1 MTIRLSNNPHIRPFA
16 ILLGATVVL
25 ALLDRSGR
33 FLSIATAFSTLQT
46 LSITG
51 LVALGL
57 GLSMMIRNF
66 DISVVGVFSLAGC
79 IAVMTGGA
87 NPWIG
92 VAIAVG
98 VGVAVGFIQ
107 GLIVV
112 VFRIGSVGVT
122 LGGLLICVGLA
133 HVLTENRAV
142 PYDSLDV
149 SLAMSKPLLK
159 IFSIRSLI
167 VFVIFFVVA
176 AIISFTRLGRDVIA
190 TGSDR
195 QSAAIAGVAVDRLTI
210 AVLTFSG
217 FCAALSGVLLA
228 YSLASASP
236 SGLSDVIVPAAAA
249 AILGGVSLG
258 GGTGRPLGILAG
270 ALVIATMRSG
280 LNAIGGPPSL
290 NDIAM
295 GTVLFI
301 VAVVDGRYFLRRFGL
316 DRRRKTR
323 STAIPGV
330 SA

>member
-1 MTIRLSNNPHIRPFA
+1 MPGRWGKNPHLRPYA
-16 ILLGATVVL
+16 ILLAAIAVL
-25 ALLDRSGR
+25 ALADRSGR
-33 FLSIATAFSTLQT
+33 FLSIQTAFSTLQT
-46 LSITG
+46 FSITG

-79 IAVMTGGA
+79 IAVMTGEQA
-87 NPWIG
+87 PWLG
-92 VAIAVG
+92 IAVALAMG
-98 VGVAVGFIQ
+98 LAVGTIQ

-112 VFRIGSVGVT
+112 GFRIGSVGVT

-142 PYDSLDV
+142 PYDNLSV
-149 SLAMSKPLLK
+149 SLLMSLRIADVFSVRSIVVLA
-159 IFSIRSLI
+159 IFA
-167 VFVIFFVVA
+167 VA
-176 AIISFTRLGRDVIA
+176 AGVIGFTRLGRDVIA

-195 QSAAIAGVAVDRLTI
+195 QAAAIAGVAVNRITV
-210 AVLTFSG
+210 AVLAFSG
-217 FCAALSGVLLA
+217 VCAALSGAMLS

-258 GGTGRPLGILAG
+258 GGTGRPLGIVAG
-270 ALVIATMRSG
+270 ALTIAVMRSG

-295 GTVLFI
+295 GAILFI
-301 VAVVDGRYFLRRFGL
+301 VAIVDGRHFARRLRLPRIRAGE
-316 DRRRKTR
+316 T
-323 STAIPGV
+323 
-330 SA
+330 